1 VNDEK
6 ATMLGPA
13 QEEWLKRSL
22 RSSGARWN
30 VLANQVMIGKVDRK
44 PGVDES
50 FPMDQWAGY
59 EAARTRLM
67 RFFEE
72 NRNINPVVITGD
84 IHSNWVADLKEDWRN
99 PAKPAVGTEFVGTSI
114 TSGGDG
120 ADMNDRVKAYLPEN
134 PHIKMFNGQRG
145 YVSCTLT
152 QQKWTSEYRIVEKVT
167 QPGAPLK
174 TRATFVVE
182 AGKPG
187 AQLA

>member
-1 VNDEK
+1 
-6 ATMLGPA
+6 
-13 QEEWLKRSL
+13 
-22 RSSGARWN
+22 
-30 VLANQVMIGKVDRK
+30 
-44 PGVDES
+44 
-50 FPMDQWAGY
+50 
-59 EAARTRLM
+59 
-67 RFFEE
+67 
-72 NRNINPVVITGD
+72 
-84 IHSNWVADLKEDWRN
+84 
-99 PAKPAVGTEFVGTSI
+99 VGTEFVGTSI